1 MGGLLALFF
10 PLLPK
15 ATGEIGTIDNYGAEG
30 PRDPVPGVSG
40 EGDTQR
46 SPPGEPLNA
55 EVPNLPVYEW

>member
-30 PRDPVPGVSG
+30 PRDPVPPKGHHLES
-40 EGDTQR
+40 
-46 SPPGEPLNA
+46 
-55 EVPNLPVYEW
+55 Y